1 MSTRVCGVSV
11 SGGYA
16 IFVILE
22 GLRNDFEMIE
32 NNIKKIKLDDDT
44 NQDQIK
50 AFYTEVE
57 DFLKQNQIDSVFM
70 KKGNTSGKFSAS
82 ARSFKMEALIQLMP
96 YDVELIAAQTIAAF
110 DKKNEIPV
118 EKYNKLYKY
127 QYIAFKL
134 GFYGLGE

>member
-11 SGGYA
+11 SGGDA

-22 GLRNDFEMIE
+22 GLRNDFKIIKT
-32 NNIKKIKLDDDT
+32 NIKKIELDDDT

-50 AFYTEVE
+50 LFYTAVE
-57 DFLKQNQIDSVFM
+57 DFLKQNQINLIFM

-82 ARSFKMEALIQLMP
+82 ARSFKIEALIQLMP
-96 YDVELIAAQTIAAF
+96 YDVKLIAAQTIAAF
-110 DKKNEIPV
+110 EKKNEIPV
-118 EKYNKLYKY
+118 EKYKELYKY
-127 QYIAFKL
+127 QHVAFKL

>member
-1 MSTRVCGVSV
+1 MSTRVCGISV
-11 SGGYA
+11 SGGDA

-22 GLRNDFEMIE
+22 GLRNDFKIIKI
-32 NNIKKIKLDDDT
+32 NVKKIELDDDT

-50 AFYTEVE
+50 SFYTAVE

-82 ARSFKMEALIQLMP
+82 SRSFKIEALIQLMP

-110 DKKNEIPV
+110 DKKNEIPI
-118 EKYNKLYKY
+118 EKYKELYKY
-127 QYIAFKL
+127 QHVAFKL